1 MFGRR
6 VIMTAMS
13 DRWLLWSPRILGI
26 LVSVFLGMFALDA
39 FSPAQ
44 PLLEAVPGFFIHL
57 IPALTVLG
65 VVIVSWRREWI
76 GGLACIGLAIAYAL
90 SVGARHA
97 DWALAISGPLLV
109 VGTLF
114 LWSWQHR
121 RLLPTR

>member
-1 MFGRR
+1 MA
-6 VIMTAMS
+6 AMS
-13 DRWLLWSPRILGI
+13 DRWLLWSPRILGT

-39 FSPAQ
+39 FSPGK
-44 PLLEAVPGFFIHL
+44 PILESVPGFFIHL

-65 VVIVSWRREWI
+65 VVILSWQREWI

>member
-1 MFGRR
+1 M
-6 VIMTAMS
+6 
-13 DRWLLWSPRILGI
+13 

-39 FSPAQ
+39 FSQ
-44 PLLEAVPGFFIHL
+44 SQSMLEAAPDFFIHL
-57 IPALTVLG
+57 IPALTVMG
-65 VVIVSWRREWI
+65 IVIVSWRREWI

-90 SVGARHA
+90 SVGTRHA
-97 DWALAISGPLLV
+97 DWVLAISGPLLV